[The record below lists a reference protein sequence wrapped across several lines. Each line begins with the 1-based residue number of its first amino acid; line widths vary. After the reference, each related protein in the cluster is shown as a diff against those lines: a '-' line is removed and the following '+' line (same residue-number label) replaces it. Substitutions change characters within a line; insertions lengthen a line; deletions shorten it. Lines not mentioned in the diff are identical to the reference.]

1 MVFSCKG
8 ILETPKGTASASP
21 IAGCFCLEELA
32 AAAFPRAAGRGG
44 KGVER
49 DVTLHHVG
57 RSECLSELCRRIWE
71 MTSRSCKCSRN
82 VDLGVSEFQEWRS
95 ATSKG
100 GGPASHQPVSR
111 RCCTPSLTWVSWLWE
126 GLPISGSVQGGW
138 SMADCFRTMGP
149 SPAEWGWLWTQT
161 MAC

>member
-100 GGPASHQPVSR
+100 GRPGQPPASEPQVLYPESDLGILAMGG
-111 RCCTPSLTWVSWLWE
+111 PPYFWE
-126 GLPISGSVQGGW
+126 CPGW
-138 SMADCFRTMGP
+138 MEHGRLLSDNGP
-149 SPAEWGWLWTQT
+149 LS
-161 MAC
+161 C